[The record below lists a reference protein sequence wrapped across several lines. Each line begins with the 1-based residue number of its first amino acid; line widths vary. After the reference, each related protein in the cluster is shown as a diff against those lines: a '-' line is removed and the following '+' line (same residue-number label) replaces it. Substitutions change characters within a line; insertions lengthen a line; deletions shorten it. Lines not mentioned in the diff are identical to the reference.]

1 MMLRYYSATAAATL
15 LLMLSGR
22 DMLLATNLFDN
33 GLGLREKETV
43 TCDERSLG
51 ARTEDGTCNDKKI
64 PLMGAVDVPLGRN
77 VDPKEVV
84 KTQKHLLSPNPIL
97 LSRTLMS
104 RESEGSEFKVK
115 ELPLNLLVTAWIQFQ
130 NHDWFDHSN
139 TELDRT
145 SYIKVPIP
153 APYRKDFA
161 LGESDV
167 FGNILE
173 DLKGLAGLN
182 EFMLVPKTKVVG
194 TRKDSNGQSYEIFS
208 NRVTHWWDGSQIYGS
223 NVERAHDLR
232 TMKGGLMKLD
242 PNSKLLPLAESDQD
256 PVTSAHGYQTGY
268 LAGVE
273 KTGFV
278 ENWWTGMSLLHNL
291 FTRNHNAIASDRE
304 FIRQTKELLAK
315 SEAGRE
321 LKEGTPEYEAALDQM
336 LYDKARLVN
345 SAIIAKIHSVD
356 WTPAAFDTAA
366 LEAALRANWHG
377 ILEGQLDKNVKGAEF
392 WHAVKNAATQVG
404 LTELTKNIA
413 LFGIVGGKKSLGPNN
428 VPFTITEEFTT
439 VYRLHSLLPENLK
452 VYDTNGGSL
461 GTKPLKETR
470 LTKSAETLKELG
482 FGGALYSFGRTEPGN
497 LVLNNFP
504 HFLQSLDVPVVGKLD
519 MAAIDILR
527 DRERGVPRYNAFR
540 RALHLA
546 EITSFPDLFVYDSRV
561 KLNVSPDECETLPN
575 DLTALGSTANEKGG
589 KGRVAQGLKW
599 VAGAL
604 SRRGYDRKITQNSE
618 MGEYTLK
625 HCRIQKMYGRFIRW
639 RDLTTSGATAAQGAD
654 EIETLAKQV
663 KADLAEREAAVAKCA
678 ECAEAVKHLRTAYN
692 DPKLGLDELQLTS
705 QKALGLSD
713 NVEALDMLVGTHAET
728 ARPPAQGHRIGY
740 GLGET
745 QFQLFIL
752 MASRR
757 LFADRFFNEDYKPDV
772 YTQRGLDIV
781 ASANMKG
788 VLACNAKREFPRIR
802 EALKC
807 IRSGFHPFNDLSGTP
822 DCSKTKPEYER
833 REQQLM
839 DRYTEMC
846 GS

>member
-161 LGESDV
+161 LDESDV

-208 NRVTHWWDGSQIYGS
+208 NRVTHWWDGSQ
-223 NVERAHDLR
+223 
-232 TMKGGLMKLD
+232 MKGGLMKLD

-291 FTRNHNAIASDRE
+291 FLGPRVHPPD
-304 FIRQTKELLAK
+304 
-315 SEAGRE
+315 
-321 LKEGTPEYEAALDQM
+321 EGTPREERSGPRTQGRH
-336 LYDKARLVN
+336 ARVR
-345 SAIIAKIHSVD
+345 SRARPD
-356 WTPAAFDTAA
+356 
-366 LEAALRANWHG
+366 ALR
-377 ILEGQLDKNVKGAEF
+377 Q
-392 WHAVKNAATQVG
+392 
-404 LTELTKNIA
+404 
-413 LFGIVGGKKSLGPNN
+413 SSS
-428 VPFTITEEFTT
+428 
-439 VYRLHSLLPENLK
+439 R
-452 VYDTNGGSL
+452 
-461 GTKPLKETR
+461 
-470 LTKSAETLKELG
+470 ELG
-482 FGGALYSFGRTEPGN
+482 DHR
-497 LVLNNFP
+497 
-504 HFLQSLDVPVVGKLD
+504 Q
-519 MAAIDILR
+519 
-527 DRERGVPRYNAFR
+527 
-540 RALHLA
+540 
-546 EITSFPDLFVYDSRV
+546 DS
-561 KLNVSPDECETLPN
+561 
-575 DLTALGSTANEKGG
+575 
-589 KGRVAQGLKW
+589 
-599 VAGAL
+599 
-604 SRRGYDRKITQNSE
+604 
-618 MGEYTLK
+618 
-625 HCRIQKMYGRFIRW
+625 
-639 RDLTTSGATAAQGAD
+639 
-654 EIETLAKQV
+654 
-663 KADLAEREAAVAKCA
+663 
-678 ECAEAVKHLRTAYN
+678 
-692 DPKLGLDELQLTS
+692 
-705 QKALGLSD
+705 
-713 NVEALDMLVGTHAET
+713 
-728 ARPPAQGHRIGY
+728 
-740 GLGET
+740 
-745 QFQLFIL
+745 
-752 MASRR
+752 
-757 LFADRFFNEDYKPDV
+757 
-772 YTQRGLDIV
+772 QRGLDPRRFRYGR
-781 ASANMKG
+781 ARG
-788 VLACNAKREFPRIR
+788 RPPRELAR
-802 EALKC
+802 
-807 IRSGFHPFNDLSGTP
+807 HPGRPT
-822 DCSKTKPEYER
+822 R
-833 REQQLM
+833 
-839 DRYTEMC
+839 
-846 GS
+846 